1 MNGLF
6 GLNGILGCLLVVVA
20 LLALVVFLGLK
31 AVSIQQQEAT
41 NYYKLDKSSYRLKM
55 EDYGSIQMRSIQLC
69 LQEWKNY

>member
-41 NYYKLDKSSYRLKM
+41 HYYKLDAKN
-55 EDYGSIQMRSIQLC
+55 IQMFVNNQQFYQSHK
-69 LQEWKNY
+69 E

>member
-41 NYYKLDKSSYRLKM
+41 NYYKLDTKN
-55 EDYGSIQMRSIQLC
+55 IQMFVNNQQFYQSHK
-69 LQEWKNY
+69 E

>member
-41 NYYKLDKSSYRLKM
+41 NYYKLDTKN
-55 EDYGSIQMRSIQLC
+55 IQMFVNNQHFYQSHK
-69 LQEWKNY
+69 E